1 MQETLLEPFKVE
13 ISKGL
18 SDGSCCTKLRPSD
31 PSKLLPNV
39 QKYCPRHRL
48 LSQYS
53 RKAFA
58 KYCMDGKEQN
68 FIYFDDYGGALLG
81 TEDTEKMLSTNLK
94 SQLDLTADNVK
105 FGEEDAR
112 NLRDHKITYECIPQ
126 GLELVV

>member
-53 RKAFA
+53 GNQFA
-58 KYCMDGKEQN
+58 KFCMDGKEQN

-81 TEDTEKMLSTNLK
+81 TGNTENMLSSNLK
-94 SQLDLTADNVK
+94 AQLDLTGDNGK
-105 FGEEDAR
+105 FGADDAR
-112 NLRDHKITYECIPQ
+112 ELRDNPITYECIPQ
-126 GLELVV
+126 GL